1 MCSGLN
7 PEFNLWTA
15 IAPYANQLV
24 SDESGSPFQ
33 TFLEEALKIGQLLIG
48 LPGRTDRVL
57 TLVERGDL
65 SVQTP
70 LLNIRVRRLERS
82 VGRVTGAL
90 VFSALLI
97 AGAILYSA
105 VPVYAKWLMAASA
118 VPLAVGVVLWTRA
131 PAARV
136 VG

>member
-1 MCSGLN
+1 MDL
-7 PEFNLWTA
+7 
-15 IAPYANQLV
+15 
-24 SDESGSPFQ
+24 PFQ
-33 TFLEEALKIGQLLIG
+33 TFLEEATKIVQLIIG

-57 TLVERGDL
+57 TIMERGDL

-70 LLNIRVRRLERS
+70 LLNIRIRRLERS
-82 VGRVTGAL
+82 VSRVTGAL
-90 VFSALLI
+90 IFSALLI

-105 VPVYAKWLMAASA
+105 EPGYAKWLMVASA
-118 VPLAVGVVLWTRA
+118 VPLLWLALLGPGA